1 MLEVCFWS
9 FLFSHSDLLC
19 PCCTA
24 LSHRT
29 SDCQRRRKLPFLDS
43 PLQIL
48 TVLKRL
54 SALRHSIHTM
64 LEIAKSNKENSD
76 KSSSAKV
83 QEAINRNEEWSDRV
97 KGLLYELVDA
107 VVERL

>member
-9 FLFSHSDLLC
+9 FLFSYSDLLC

-43 PLQIL
+43 LLQIL

-54 SALRHSIHTM
+54 SALRHSVRTM
-64 LEIAKSNKENSD
+64 LEIAESNEED
-76 KSSSAKV
+76 GGESSSAKV
-83 QEAINRNEEWSDRV
+83 QEAVERNEEWSDRV

>member
-1 MLEVCFWS
+1 VCFWL
-9 FLFSHSDLLC
+9 FLFSHSDLLY
-19 PCCTA
+19 PCYIA

-54 SALRHSIHTM
+54 STLRYSVYTM
-64 LEIAKSNKENSD
+64 LEITESNKKNGNE
-76 KSSSAKV
+76 SSSAKV
-83 QEAINRNEEWSDRV
+83 QDTIKRNEEWSDRV
-97 KGLLYELVDA
+97 KGLLYELVNA
-107 VVERL
+107 VVECL

>member
-1 MLEVCFWS
+1 VCFWS
-9 FLFSHSDLLC
+9 FLFSHSDLLY
-19 PCCTA
+19 PCYTA

-54 SALRHSIHTM
+54 SALRHSVRTM
-64 LEIAKSNKENSD
+64 LEIAESNKEDGNE
-76 KSSSAKV
+76 SSSAKV
-83 QEAINRNEEWSDRV
+83 QDTIERNEEWSDRV
-97 KGLLYELVDA
+97 KGLLYKLVDA
-107 VVERL
+107 VVECL